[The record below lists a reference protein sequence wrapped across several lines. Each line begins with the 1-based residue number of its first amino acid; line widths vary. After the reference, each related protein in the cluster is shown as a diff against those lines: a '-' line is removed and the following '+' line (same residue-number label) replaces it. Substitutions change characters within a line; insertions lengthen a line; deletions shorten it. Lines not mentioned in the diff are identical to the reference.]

1 LKISDLQK
9 DKRNR
14 GIVLSA
20 YLTLVT
26 CLLFSCGEKKK
37 EDIPLSNNR
46 FQQLSS
52 SQTGIAF
59 ENELRYDKAFNI
71 FTYRNFYNGGG
82 VAAGDLNGDGLTDL
96 YFSANMG
103 PNALYINEGDFNFR
117 KHEAAE
123 GERGWSRGVS
133 LVDINS
139 DGRLDIYVCNSGDVQ
154 GDNKAN
160 ELFINLGNDDN
171 GNPRFE
177 EKASTYN
184 LDDRGFSTHA
194 AFFDYDRDGDLD
206 CYVLNNSYR
215 AIGSFDLKRNERQN
229 RDPEGGDRL
238 YRNDNGRYVD
248 VSEEAGLYGSVIGF
262 GLGVTVGDINRDGWQ
277 DLFISND
284 FFERDYLYIN
294 NQDGTFREVLPK
306 AMNSISAASMG
317 ADMAD
322 INNDGWAEIFVTDML
337 PEPDD
342 RIKQVMTFDDWNRYQ
357 LLLDADYYHQFTR
370 NMLHL
375 NRGMVQG
382 ESTPVFSEVSRYAG
396 VEATD
401 WSWGALLFDMDLD
414 GRRDLFIA
422 NGIYQDLTDQDYLN
436 FIASDETKR
445 AAVAGGEVDYR
456 KLIDPMPS
464 VPVSNYAYRNTAKD
478 GAVPQFENVAKS
490 WGLAR
495 PSFSNG
501 SAYADLDNDGDL
513 DLVVNNV
520 NMEAFVY
527 RNQSRQMNPEN
538 HYLQLI
544 LKGKAGNTQALGT
557 RLTAWAGGRLH
568 MLEQMPVRGFQST
581 MDERPL
587 FGLGTSTKVDSLYI
601 SWPDGTMTAAYDLP
615 VDTTLTI
622 NWENGNSKAF
632 FARALRPGQK
642 RQEGQEKEL
651 ALLKKADHNGF
662 DFIHKENPFVDFNR
676 DRMVYNM
683 RSTEGPAMC
692 KGDFNGDGREDL
704 YIGGAKDSPG
714 TLFIQKRNGTFS
726 QKKQPVFDQDKASED
741 TNCACFDTDG
751 DGDTDLYVT
760 SGGNEF
766 PASSSSLAD
775 RLYINNGRGKFS
787 KKSEQTLP
795 AGKYES
801 TRAVAAA
808 DFDRDGDVDL
818 FVGVRLVPFPFG
830 TPGNGYL
837 LENDGTGTF
846 KVLNIEEMKG
856 LGLITAAVWADIDA
870 DKDQDLIVVGE
881 WMAPTLF
888 VNDDGVLVKRP
899 AGLED
904 LSGWWQSVMV
914 ADINGDKLP
923 DLVLGNHG
931 LNSRCAA
938 EEGKPLTMFV
948 KDFDKNGT
956 PEQFLCRYE
965 NGKLL
970 PFIRPHDLG
979 MQLPK
984 MKKRYLEFSNYVGQS
999 IFDMYSEEELAD
1011 AIKYEASSM
1020 RSMVAINRG
1029 DGSFKPLP
1037 LPTEA
1042 QLAPLFALAATDLNR
1057 DGNMD
1062 LILGGNLYHVKPEM
1076 GRYDALRGLVM
1087 LGDGTGGFEALSSQ
1101 KSGLWQDGEMRKIEF
1116 VKAGGTQLLVAAMN
1130 DGPIAVF
1137 ELKR

>member
-1 LKISDLQK
+1 MMLKKKALVCNKYVCLFSKAILP
-9 DKRNR
+9 
-14 GIVLSA
+14 ILVIIFLALSA
-20 YLTLVT
+20 
-26 CLLFSCGEKKK
+26 CGEKKQ
-37 EDIPLSNNR
+37 EDIPVSNNR
-46 FQQLSS
+46 FQQLSA
-52 SQTGIAF
+52 SQTGVDF
-59 ENELRYDKAFNI
+59 ENKLRYDKDFNI

-103 PNALYINEGDFNFR
+103 PNKLYINEGDFRFR
-117 KHEAAE
+117 EHKAAE
-123 GERGWSRGVS
+123 GERSWSTGVS
-133 LVDINS
+133 LADINS
-139 DGRLDIYVCNSGDVQ
+139 DGRLDIYVCNSGDVK

-160 ELFINLGNDDN
+160 ELFINLGNDED
-171 GNPRFE
+171 GNPKFE
-177 EKASTYN
+177 EKAAEYN

-215 AIGSFDLKRNERQN
+215 AIGSFDLKRNEREN

-248 VSEEAGLYGSVIGF
+248 VSEEAGMYGSVIGF

-306 AMNSISAASMG
+306 AMRSVSAASMG

-322 INNDGWAEIFVTDML
+322 MNNDGWAEIFVTDML

-342 RIKQVMTFDDWNRYQ
+342 RIKQVTTFDDWNRYQ

-375 NRGMVQG
+375 NRGMVKG
-382 ESTPVFSEVSRYAG
+382 DETPVFTEVSRYAG

-414 GRRDLFIA
+414 GRKDLFIA

-436 FIASDETKR
+436 FIANDETKR
-445 AAVAGGEVDYR
+445 AAVSGGSVDYR

-464 VPVSNYAYRNTAKD
+464 VPVPNYAYRNVAEE
-478 GAVPQFENVAKS
+478 GEIPRFENVAND

-513 DLVVNNV
+513 DLIINNV
-520 NMEAFVY
+520 NMEAFIY

-538 HYLQLI
+538 HYLRISLR
-544 LKGKAGNTQALGT
+544 GKAGNTQALGT
-557 RLTAWAGGRLH
+557 QIIVWAGGKQH

-587 FGLGTSTKVDSLYI
+587 FGLGESERIDSMLI
-601 SWPDGTMTAAYDLP
+601 RWPDGTVATGYDLP
-615 VDTTLTI
+615 VDTTLVFDWGKSGI
-622 NWENGNSKAF
+622 RGKMPVEKKHAF
-632 FARALRPGQK
+632 SLR
-642 RQEGQEKEL
+642 
-651 ALLKKADHNGF
+651 LKKTGGIGL
-662 DFIHKENPFVDFNR
+662 DFTHKENSFVDFNR

-714 TLFIQKRNGTFS
+714 ALFIQKRKGEFS
-726 QKKQPVFDQDKASED
+726 EKKQPAFERDKASED
-741 TNCACFDTDG
+741 TNCACFDADG
-751 DGDTDLYVT
+751 DGDLDLYVT

-766 PASSSSLAD
+766 PTSSSSLGD

-787 KKSEQTLP
+787 RKDEQILP
-795 AGKYES
+795 AGNYES

-808 DFDRDGDVDL
+808 DFDKDGDMDL
-818 FVGVRLVPFPFG
+818 FVGVRLVPFRFG

-837 LENDGTGTF
+837 LENDGSGKF
-846 KVLNIEEMKG
+846 KVLDVEELKG
-856 LGLITAAVWADIDA
+856 LGLITAASWADVDG
-870 DKDQDLIVVGE
+870 DKDQDLIVVAE

-888 VNDDGVLVKRP
+888 VNDDGVLVRRNT
-899 AGLED
+899 GLES
-904 LSGWWQSVMV
+904 LSGWWQSVEF
-914 ADINGDKLP
+914 ADLNGDKLP
-923 DLVLGNHG
+923 DLILGNHG

-970 PFIRPHDLG
+970 PFIRRHDLG

-984 MKKRYLEFSNYVGQS
+984 MKKRYLEFNSYVGQS
-999 IFDMYSEEELAD
+999 IFDIYSEEELAG
-1011 AIKYEASSM
+1011 AMKYEANTM
-1020 RSMVAINRG
+1020 QSMVGINQG
-1029 DGSFKPLP
+1029 DGSFKAMALP
-1037 LPTEA
+1037 AEA
-1042 QLAPLFALAATDLNR
+1042 QLAPLFALAASDLNA
-1057 DGNMD
+1057 DGKMD
-1062 LILGGNLYHVKPEM
+1062 LVVGGNLYHVKPEM
-1076 GRYDALRGLVM
+1076 GRYDALHGLVM
-1087 LGDGTGGFEALSSQ
+1087 LGDGAGGFEVLSAQ
-1101 KSGLWQDGEMRKIEF
+1101 ESGLWQEGEMRKFEF
-1116 VKAGGTQLLVAAMN
+1116 VNVGGKQLLVAAMN
-1130 DGPIAVF
+1130 DAQLAVF
-1137 ELKR
+1137 EVKK